1 MECMVTIPLYGNPNE
16 SDSAK
21 DAILFL
27 LTHAEHE
34 ASGDFR
40 SYEVIVR
47 YSDENKIECRFHER
61 ERAKAFI
68 ETHLKE

>member
-1 MECMVTIPLYGNPNE
+1 MECMVTIPLCGNPNKF
-16 SDSAK
+16 DSAN
-21 DAILFL
+21 DAIQFL
-27 LTHAEHE
+27 EAHLEHQ
-34 ASGDFR
+34 ASGDIP

-47 YSDENKIECRFHER
+47 YSDGDKIECRFHER